1 MNEKEM
7 YTMKTINTLIEE
19 IKTSETLQKLLAD
32 AFKNN
37 LLAAFLKEQ
46 GCDTTAEEFIS
57 ALKAQANQVD
67 DDSLDAVAGGAN
79 AKEAYVSV
87 LTFGICCLVEYINS
101 QKRKDEDWGD
111 GRLLCDAS

>member
-1 MNEKEM
+1 
-7 YTMKTINTLIEE
+7 MKTINTLIEE

-37 LLAAFLKEQ
+37 QLAAFLEEQ
-46 GCDTTAEEFIS
+46 ACDTTAEEFIS

-79 AKEAYVSV
+79 AKEAYVSI
-87 LTFGICCLVEYINS
+87 LTLGICCLVEYINS

-111 GRLLCDAS
+111 VRLLCDAS

>member
-1 MNEKEM
+1 
-7 YTMKTINTLIEE
+7 MKTINTLIEE

-37 LLAAFLKEQ
+37 LLEAFLEEQ

-57 ALKAQANQVD
+57 TLKAQANQVD
-67 DDSLDAVAGGAN
+67 DDSLDAVAGGVN
-79 AKEAYVSV
+79 GKEVYVSV
-87 LTFGICCLVEYINS
+87 MTLGICCLIEYINS
-101 QKRKDEDWGD
+101 QNRKDEDWGD